1 MNARANTLKLHDT
14 PLTRSTLLAHVPHNT
29 LPHQPRKAFIMV
41 MTRTMRDAVYV
52 TTPTSSTA
60 SLTIHQHDTELTRV
74 AAALSSP

>member
-1 MNARANTLKLHDT
+1 
-14 PLTRSTLLAHVPHNT
+14 
-29 LPHQPRKAFIMV
+29 MV